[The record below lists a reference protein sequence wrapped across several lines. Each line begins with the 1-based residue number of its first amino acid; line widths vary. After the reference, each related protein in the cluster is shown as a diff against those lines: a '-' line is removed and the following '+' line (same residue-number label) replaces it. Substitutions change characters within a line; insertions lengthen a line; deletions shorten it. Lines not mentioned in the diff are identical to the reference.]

1 MESFCKYVVMEGAR
15 SMNKKGKPYFT
26 TRSIQ
31 PENQESPIHF
41 IKKLETPLHYFY
53 RRNHF
58 PYPILNQYNYWLQ
71 VTDGQSKKRYIHLS
85 ELLEM
90 PTSTIT
96 VPLECAGNKR
106 AKFSPKVYGEQWES
120 GAISQ
125 GKWTGVPLRDLLKDT
140 ELTMEAQEIVFEGAD
155 HGKKPCNEGIVPYK
169 RSLPLEKALHPD
181 TLVAYQ
187 YNDQPLSVK
196 HGHPFRLI
204 VPNWYAMASVK
215 WLQKIEIIKHKF
227 SGPFQTDD
235 YMYYPNKNNDQ
246 GKVPV
251 TTLNVNSIIQ
261 QPLNYSIMKSGI
273 HKVEGI
279 AWTGRGKIQ
288 EVQVSFDNGQ
298 TWTNANLSRSGDSN
312 YSWIRWSLVREFN
325 NIGEYTILSRA
336 VDSSGRVQPHSPYW
350 NRKGYGYNAVSKVH
364 VKVE

>member
-1 MESFCKYVVMEGAR
+1 MLVMEGA
-15 SMNKKGKPYFT
+15 SWMNKKVKPYLI
-26 TRSIQ
+26 TRSLQ

-41 IKKLETPLHYFY
+41 IKKWETPLHHFY

-58 PYPILNQYNYWLQ
+58 PYPVLNEYSYWLQ

-85 ELLEM
+85 ELLSM
-90 PTSTIT
+90 PATTLT

-106 AKFSPKVYGEQWES
+106 EKFSPKVYGEQWEE

-125 GKWTGVPLRDLLKDT
+125 GKWTGVPLRDLLKNT

-155 HGKKPCNEGIVPYK
+155 RGLKPGIEGVVPFK
-169 RSLPLEKALHPD
+169 RSLPLEKALHRD
-181 TLVAYQ
+181 TLIAYQ
-187 YNDQPLSVK
+187 YNDQPLSIK

-227 SGPFQTDD
+227 TGPFQTED
-235 YMYYPNKNNDQ
+235 YMYYPNENNNQ
-246 GKVPV
+246 EKIPV
-251 TTLNVNSIIQ
+251 TTLNVNSTIQ
-261 QPLNYSIMKSGI
+261 QPLTYSLLKSGI

-279 AWTGRGKIQ
+279 AWTGQGKIT
-288 EVQVSFDNGQ
+288 EVQLSFDDGR
-298 TWTNANLSRSGDSN
+298 TWTKANLARSDTSV
-312 YSWIRWSLVREFN
+312 YSWIHWSLVREFKK
-325 NIGEYTILSRA
+325 GEYIILSRA
-336 VDSSGRVQPHSPYW
+336 VDSSGRNQPDTAFW
-350 NRKGYGYNAVSKVH
+350 NQKGYGYNAVSKVH

>member
-1 MESFCKYVVMEGAR
+1 MVIMEGAK
-15 SMNKKGKPYFT
+15 SMNNNVKPYLIT
-26 TRSIQ
+26 QSLQ

-41 IKKLETPLHYFY
+41 IKNMETPLHYFY

-58 PYPILNQYNYWLQ
+58 PYPTLNQYNYWLQ
-71 VTDGQSKKRYIHLS
+71 VIDGHAKKRYIHLS
-85 ELLEM
+85 ELLTM
-90 PTSTIT
+90 PATTLT

-106 AKFSPKVYGEQWES
+106 AKFSPKVYGEQWEE

-125 GKWTGVPLRDLLKDT
+125 GKWTGVPLRVLLKDT
-140 ELTMEAQEIVFEGAD
+140 ELPIATQEIVFEGAD
-155 HGKKPCNEGIVPYK
+155 RGKKPGTEGIVPYK
-169 RSLPLEKALHPD
+169 RSLPIEKALHPD

-215 WLQKIEIIKHKF
+215 WLQRIEIINHKF
-227 SGPFQTDD
+227 TGPFQTED

-251 TTLNVNSIIQ
+251 TTVNVNSIIQ
-261 QPLNYSIMKSGI
+261 QPVNYSILNSGT
-273 HKVEGI
+273 HKIEGI
-279 AWTGRGKIQ
+279 AWTGQGKIK

-298 TWTNANLSRSGDSN
+298 TWTNANLSSSSESN
-312 YSWIRWSLVREFN
+312 YTWTDWSFVMEFN
-325 NIGEYTILSRA
+325 KGEYTILSRG
-336 VDSSGRVQPHSPYW
+336 VDSSGRVQPPTPFW
-350 NRKGYGYNAVSKVH
+350 NRKGYGYNAIPKVH

>member
-1 MESFCKYVVMEGAR
+1 MSHKV
-15 SMNKKGKPYFT
+15 KPYLI
-26 TRSIQ
+26 TRSLQ

-41 IKKLETPLHYFY
+41 IKNMETPVHYFY

-58 PYPILNQYNYWLQ
+58 PYPVLNQYNYWLQ
-71 VTDGQSKKRYIHLS
+71 IIDGHAKKRYLHLS
-85 ELLEM
+85 ELLAM
-90 PTSTIT
+90 PSKTLT

-106 AKFSPKVYGEQWES
+106 AKFSPKVYGEQWEE

-125 GKWTGVPLRDLLKDT
+125 GQWTGVPLRDLLKET
-140 ELTMEAQEIVFEGAD
+140 NITMEAQEIVFEGAD
-155 HGKKPCNEGIVPYK
+155 HGKKTGYDGVIPFK

-215 WLQKIEIIKHKF
+215 WLQKISIINHEF
-227 SGPFQTDD
+227 SGPFQTED
-235 YMYYPNKNNDQ
+235 YIYYPNQNNDQ

-251 TTLNVNSIIQ
+251 TTLNVNSTIQ
-261 QPLNYSIMKSGI
+261 QPLDYSILKSGT

-279 AWTGRGKIQ
+279 AWTGQGNIKKVLI
-288 EVQVSFDNGQ
+288 SFDNGQ
-298 TWTNANLSRSGDSN
+298 TWTKANLSSSGDSV
-312 YSWIRWSLVREFN
+312 YSWIHWSLVCEFN
-325 NIGEYTILSRA
+325 NKGEYTILSKA
-336 VDSSGRVQPHSPYW
+336 IDSSGRVQPVSPYW

>member
-1 MESFCKYVVMEGAR
+1 
-15 SMNKKGKPYFT
+15 MNKKVKPYLI
-26 TRSIQ
+26 TRSLQ

-41 IKKLETPLHYFY
+41 IKNMETPLHYFY

-58 PYPILNQYNYWLQ
+58 PYPVLNQYNYWLQ
-71 VTDGQSKKRYIHLS
+71 VAVGQSKKRYIHLS
-85 ELLEM
+85 ELLAM
-90 PTSTIT
+90 PATTLT

-106 AKFSPKVYGEQWES
+106 AKFSTKVYGEQWED

-125 GKWTGVPLRDLLKDT
+125 GEWTGVPLRNLLKDT

-155 HGKKPCNEGIVPYK
+155 RGKKPGNEGLVPYK

-181 TLVAYQ
+181 TLVAYK
-187 YNDQPLSVK
+187 YNNKPLTVK

-227 SGPFQTDD
+227 TGPFQTED
-235 YMYYPNKNNDQ
+235 YMYYPNKNNNQ
-246 GKVPV
+246 EKVPV
-251 TTLNVNSIIQ
+251 TTLNVNSTIQ
-261 QPLNYSIMKSGI
+261 QPLNYSILNSGT

-279 AWTGRGKIQ
+279 AWTGQGKIK

-298 TWTNANLSRSGDSN
+298 TWTKANLSSNGDSV
-312 YSWIRWSLVREFN
+312 YSWIHWSLVCEFN
-325 NIGEYTILSRA
+325 NKGEYTILSRA
-336 VDSSGRVQPHSPYW
+336 VDSSGRVQPHTPFW
-350 NRKGYGYNAVSKVH
+350 NRKGYGFNAVSTVH